1 MKKSLPIFLFILLV
15 LFSIYIFN
23 TEIFATNSEKKINK
37 IQSLPIRVEAENA
50 KVKPI
55 SENLSLTGEFFANES
70 VSIQSEVSGR
80 IDYIGFSDGETVK
93 KNTLLVRL
101 DESLPTAEFLKNSA
115 EYDLANSNL
124 QRAKNLYKQ
133 NYLSSRSL
141 DEITASQ
148 EIAKAKKE
156 LSKAILEQYKI
167 KAPFSGKVGL
177 RNISV
182 GGYVKNGQELLI
194 IEDLSIL
201 KFDFQVPE
209 RYSNLV
215 SLGQRVSIQTNAFS
229 KTIEGFVDAI
239 DVSNKN
245 RGRFL
250 VLRTLINN
258 KNKLLRS
265 GMFGKIKL
273 TLDKKEDGV
282 VVSEEALFSEQS
294 NKFVWIVAEGA
305 VKKTPVIT
313 GLRLNNEVEIIKGL
327 NNGDLVVTAGHLKL
341 RKDGQKVEVI
351 SQKNIK
357 ENDFKN
363 N

>member
-1 MKKSLPIFLFILLV
+1 MKKLLSILLFFLFILS
-15 LFSIYIFN
+15 LFYAFNLYIFGS
-23 TEIFATNSEKKINK
+23 NSEKKINK
-37 IQSLPIRVEAENA
+37 IKTSPIRVEV
-50 KVKPI
+50 KSVKKKPI
-55 SENLSLTGEFFANES
+55 AEELSLTGEFFANES

-93 KNTLLVRL
+93 KNTLLVGL
-101 DESLPTAEFLKNSA
+101 DGSLPNAEFLKNSA
-115 EYDLANSNL
+115 EYELAYSNL

-141 DEITASQ
+141 DEIIASQ

-156 LSKAILEQYKI
+156 LSRAILEQYKI

-194 IEDLSIL
+194 IEDLSTL

-229 KTIEGFVDAI
+229 KTIDGVVDAI

-250 VLRTLINN
+250 VLRTLIDN

-273 TLDKKEDGV
+273 TIDKKDDGI

-294 NKFVWIVAEGA
+294 NKFVWKVVNGV

-313 GLRLNNEVEIIKGL
+313 GLRLNNQVEIIEGL
-327 NNGDLVVTAGHLKL
+327 TNGDLVVTAGHLKL

-351 SQKNIK
+351 SQKDIK
-357 ENDFKN
+357 ENGFVN

>member
-1 MKKSLPIFLFILLV
+1 MKKSLSISLFFLFTLS
-15 LFSIYIFN
+15 LFYIFN
-23 TEIFATNSEKKINK
+23 SDIFATNPEEKNNK
-37 IQSLPIRVEAENA
+37 IKSSTIRVEV
-50 KVKPI
+50 KSVTKKPI
-55 SENLSLTGEFFANES
+55 AEELSLTGEFFANES

-80 IDYIGFSDGETVK
+80 IEYIGFSDGESVK
-93 KNTLLVRL
+93 KNTILVRL
-101 DESLPTAEFLKNSA
+101 DGSLPKAEFLKNSA
-115 EYDLANSNL
+115 EYDLTVSNL

-194 IEDLSIL
+194 IEDLTIL

-229 KTIEGFVDAI
+229 KTIEGVVDAI
-239 DVSNKN
+239 DVNNKN

-273 TLDKKEDGV
+273 TIDKKEDGI

-294 NKFVWIVAEGA
+294 NKFVWRVVEGV
-305 VKKTPVIT
+305 VKKIPVTT
-313 GLRLNNEVEIIKGL
+313 GLRLNNEVEIINGL
-327 NNGDLVVTAGHLKL
+327 NVGDLVVTAGHLKL

-351 SQKNIK
+351 SQKNI
-357 ENDFKN
+357 
-363 N
+363 